1 MIETRLTILK
11 AMLIVNIA
19 IELTIGWLMLRLIEN
34 LSALTATANAIARKI
49 GAP

>member
-34 LSALTATANAIARKI
+34 LSALTTTANAIAKKV